1 MSTGSLD
8 GNGEAAG
15 RTRVLVVDDD
25 SEMRALLA
33 DVLGDEGYAVEG
45 VPNGAEALIRLRTES
60 FAAIVLDKNM
70 PGLSGLDLLP
80 GLRTICPDIPSHH
93 DHCFRRRGH
102 LHGRDRK
109 GCLRVRVQ
117 AVPDGGT
124 AAGAAKSTPVP
135 QPTRALFGTVESEA
149 MNQIGEFRLCSGCGE
164 WAIWMPQDRRGP
176 VYCCEACAWGL
187 GCCCTTG
194 ADEGLRLSSIR
205 RDLPQGG
212 QYALSESV
220 ATQGPRPRGA

>member
-45 VPNGAEALIRLRTES
+45 VANGAESLIRLRTES

-80 GLRTICPDIPSHH
+80 GLRTICPDTPVIMITAFGDVATYVDAVEKGAFDYVFKP
-93 DHCFRRRGH
+93 FRMEE
-102 LHGRDRK
+102 L
-109 GCLRVRVQ
+109 LRVLRR
-117 AVPDGGT
+117 AV
-124 AAGAAKSTPVP
+124 SSRS
-135 QPTRALFGTVESEA
+135 QPA
-149 MNQIGEFRLCSGCGE
+149 
-164 WAIWMPQDRRGP
+164 
-176 VYCCEACAWGL
+176 
-187 GCCCTTG
+187 
-194 ADEGLRLSSIR
+194 LSSVPSR
-205 RDLPQGG
+205 AKR
-212 QYALSESV
+212 
-220 ATQGPRPRGA
+220 